1 MDDDAFRDTYD
12 AVNQRVCPFE
22 KTLLTRQAG
31 CTLAER
37 FCIAER
43 EGVQCGSEAAQGACS
58 ELLELLHRQA
68 LFLTRS
74 TAPQGARP
82 HALAMRVQV
91 GGLRGI
97 QSVLEP
103 DRADPGPVEDIS
115 ALVAAVRSR
124 FGSPDRLPFSVIM
137 RHIAAYRGRTR
148 PRRTAPNKGERP

>member
-1 MDDDAFRDTYD
+1 MDDDAFRDTYN
-12 AVNQRVCPFE
+12 AVNQCVCPFE

-31 CTLAER
+31 CALAER

-43 EGVQCGSEAAQGACS
+43 EGIRCGSAEAQGACR
-58 ELLELLHRQA
+58 ELLETLHRQS

-103 DRADPGPVEDIS
+103 DRTDPNLIEDIS
-115 ALVAAVRSR
+115 ALLAAVRSR
-124 FGSPDRLPFSVIM
+124 FDSLDHLPFSLIV

-148 PRRTAPNKGERP
+148 TRPSHPPRSGQP